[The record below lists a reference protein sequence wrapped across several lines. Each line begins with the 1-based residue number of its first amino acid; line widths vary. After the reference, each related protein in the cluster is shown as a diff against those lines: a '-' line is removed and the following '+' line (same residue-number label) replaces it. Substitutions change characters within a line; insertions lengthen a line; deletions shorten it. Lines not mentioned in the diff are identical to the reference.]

1 MNLPTVGD
9 ERGAAV
15 RHAQRAAGQTAA
27 LAAIIAS
34 GRPFSEVAQQVL
46 AARGSLD
53 ALLVRLVELELCDC
67 LPGREIRD
75 EVDELLRTALGRSA
89 PGRTAPGRRPSP
101 SRQGRSSIT
110 PPPTHDLAER
120 TSR

>member
-1 MNLPTVGD
+1 MNLPVVGG

-15 RHAQRAAGQTAA
+15 RHAQRATGQTAA
-27 LAAIIAS
+27 LAAMIAS
-34 GRPFSEVAQQVL
+34 GRPFTEVAQQVL

-53 ALLVRLVELELCDC
+53 SLLVRLVELELRDC
-67 LPGREIRD
+67 LPGRKVRD
-75 EVDELLRTALGRSA
+75 EVDGLLRAALGRSA
-89 PGRTAPGRRPSP
+89 PGRRPIP